1 MSDVT
6 RILSQIEAGDSS
18 AVSALWSLVYDEMR
32 KMAAA
37 KIAKEKPG
45 QTLQS
50 TALVHEAFIRLV
62 DTDKPQDWSG
72 RNHFFSAAAEA
83 MRRILVDVAR
93 RKSAIKHGGLANREE
108 FQEDSVITVSKPDE
122 VLAVHESLEG
132 LAVDDPVAADL
143 VKLHYFA
150 GFSLEEVSE
159 QLGMSRATA
168 YRTWNY
174 ARAWLRA
181 NLESDIE

>member
-6 RILSQIEAGDSS
+6 RILSQIESGDMS
-18 AVSALWSLVYDEMR
+18 AVSQLWSLVYDELR
-32 KMAAA
+32 RLAAS
-37 KIAKEKPG
+37 KIANEKPG
-45 QTLQS
+45 QTLQG

-62 DTDKPQDWSG
+62 DTDRPQDWSG

-93 RKSAIKHGGLANREE
+93 RKSAIKHGGLASREE
-108 FQEDSVITVSKPDE
+108 FQEDSIVSVARPDE
-122 VLAVHESLEG
+122 VLAVHESLDE
-132 LAVDDPVAADL
+132 LSAEDPVAADL

-150 GFSLEEVSE
+150 GFSLEEASE

-181 NLESDIE
+181 NLEKESS